1 MCICS
6 YFSLFWLS
14 ALKNCV
20 ALCAG
25 MCVCVRVQT
34 RLDANHPWMKCIL
47 CLRAYYLDNNIHI
60 SSHLQSFI
68 TALWAL
74 SFTLSHYLSLPFSL
88 AHTLIHTCT
97 RTQQRAIM
105 GLLPLV
111 SFGKTVNNFF
121 FHHKVCSLFTHM
133 FLFPVCVS
141 LCVHIYISI
150 KLVLAYL
157 SLDVWVV
164 ILSFFHLSGCEPI
177 CQCVNLVSFS
187 S

>member
-1 MCICS
+1 MCWYVC
-6 YFSLFWLS
+6 
-14 ALKNCV
+14 
-20 ALCAG
+20 LCA
-25 MCVCVRVQT
+25 C
-34 RLDANHPWMKCIL
+34 ANSSRCEPSVNEMYPLCIL

-121 FHHKVCSLFTHM
+121 FITKYVHCSPTCF
-133 FLFPVCVS
+133 FF
-141 LCVHIYISI
+141 LCVCLCVCIYIYLNQTSACISI
-150 KLVLAYL
+150 TWCVGCHLIILSSIWMWTYL
-157 SLDVWVV
+157 SVCEFSIIFQLV
-164 ILSFFHLSGCEPI
+164 IARCPS
-177 CQCVNLVSFS
+177 LVTVGW
-187 S
+187 

>member
-34 RLDANHPWMKCIL
+34 RLDANHAWMKCIL

-88 AHTLIHTCT
+88 AHTLIHTFT

-111 SFGKTVNNFF
+111 SFGKTVNKFF
-121 FHHKVCSLFTHM
+121 FITKCVHCSPTCFF
-133 FLFPVCVS
+133 FLCVS
-141 LCVHIYISI
+141 VCVHIYISI